1 MALAMH
7 AAFKGR
13 GLLRTVV
20 LVPWAVLTVV
30 SAITWRTLFEPNL
43 GLAPTVLGKLGIAEN
58 VVWLGQSGYAMA
70 VMVLA
75 DVWKTAPFMALLLL
89 AGLQVIPDDVYDA
102 AKVDGATAWQRFR
115 RITLPLLVPAILVA
129 LIFRTLDALRI
140 FDLPFVLTGGT
151 NGTSTLSLIAQQE
164 LTTNNLI
171 GYGSA
176 LAVLDVRDRD
186 GGLVPVHQDGRRKHP
201 IAGGGRLME
210 AHAMER
216 VAAEP
221 RAAERRAPRRKWV
234 RPVLMWLVVVAIFIF
249 CLFPFYWLIN
259 VSLKTGPDLA
269 QSDLFPPSP
278 TLDNYDSIFK
288 NGDFTSALRNSV
300 IVTSIT
306 TVLALIVGSFAAYAL
321 ARLRFPNKFLLLAVI
336 LSISTFPPIAIAAP
350 IFKLW
355 TDIGFYDT
363 YIGLILPYL
372 TFALPL
378 AIYILTSFFKEIPK
392 SLEEAALVDG
402 ATYFQAFRKVV
413 LPLAAPGL
421 VTAGLLTAFFVWNEF
436 LLAQTLT
443 SSPKAYTVPVA
454 VANFTGSQKFE
465 IPLGTISAAS
475 VVITIPLVA
484 AVIIFQ
490 KRIVAGMTAGAVKG

>member
-1 MALAMH
+1 
-7 AAFKGR
+7 
-13 GLLRTVV
+13 
-20 LVPWAVLTVV
+20 
-30 SAITWRTLFEPNL
+30 
-43 GLAPTVLGKLGIAEN
+43 
-58 VVWLGQSGYAMA
+58 
-70 VMVLA
+70 
-75 DVWKTAPFMALLLL
+75 
-89 AGLQVIPDDVYDA
+89 
-102 AKVDGATAWQRFR
+102 
-115 RITLPLLVPAILVA
+115 
-129 LIFRTLDALRI
+129 
-140 FDLPFVLTGGT
+140 
-151 NGTSTLSLIAQQE
+151 
-164 LTTNNLI
+164 
-171 GYGSA
+171 
-176 LAVLDVRDRD
+176 
-186 GGLVPVHQDGRRKHP
+186 
-201 IAGGGRLME
+201 ME

-221 RAAERRAPRRKWV
+221 RAAEQRAPERKWL
-234 RPVLMWLVVVAIFIF
+234 RPLLMWIAVVFICIF

-259 VSLKTGPDLA
+259 VSLKTGTDLA
-269 QSDLFPPSP
+269 SSDLFPPSP

-288 NGDFTSALRNSV
+288 NDNFTSALRNSV

-306 TVLALIVGSFAAYAL
+306 TILALIVGSFAAYAL
-321 ARLRFPNKFLLLAVI
+321 ARLRFPRKFLLLAVI

-355 TDIGFYDT
+355 NEIGFYDT
-363 YIGLILPYL
+363 YQGLILPYL

-392 SLEEAALVDG
+392 ELEEAALVDG

-436 LLAQTLT
+436 LLAVTLT
-443 SSPKAYTVPVA
+443 SSPSAYTVPVS

-475 VVITIPLVA
+475 VVITIPLVL
-484 AVIIFQ
+484 AVIVFQ